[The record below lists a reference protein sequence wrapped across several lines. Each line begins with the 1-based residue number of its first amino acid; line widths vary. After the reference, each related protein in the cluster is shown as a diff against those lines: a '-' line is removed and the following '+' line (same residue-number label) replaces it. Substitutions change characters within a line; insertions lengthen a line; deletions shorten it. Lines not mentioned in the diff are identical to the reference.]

1 MLKLLAKDGVLRR
14 IVEAASAAPSIHN
27 TQPWRFVAAADDL
40 LEVRADPDRALW
52 VADPHARA
60 LYLSCGAALFNIR
73 TAIRMTGYNPLV
85 WPLPQPRFSP
95 MVIAVVQAEPG
106 RPPSFAE
113 REMYEAIWQR
123 HTNRAPFTSERL
135 PESVRIALEQAATF
149 EFATLRMLAAEEAA
163 TVLDLSGRAEA
174 LLAADV
180 EHQIEMRNWIGTDRR
195 DDGIPAAALPARP
208 RRSPSPVRS
217 HDMLSAV
224 PATVRPAGEYE
235 KEPQLAVLA
244 TARDD
249 PADWLRAGQAL
260 QRILLT
266 ATAHGVSASFLYQ
279 SIELHDMRGEAAPGW
294 PWPEQPQMVLRLGY
308 GPQPASTPRRR
319 VDDILTRTATD
330 ENLRR
335 R

>member
-123 HTNRAPFTSERL
+123 HTNRAPFTGEQL

-149 EFATLRMLAAEEAA
+149 EFATLRMLTAQDAA
-163 TVLDLSGRAEA
+163 TVLDLAAKAETM
-174 LLAADV
+174 LAADV
-180 EHQIEMRNWIGTDRR
+180 EHQIELRNWVGTDNR

-208 RRSPSPVRS
+208 GRGISPVRS
-217 HDMLSAV
+217 HDLLSAV

-235 KEPQLAVLA
+235 QEPQLAVLA

-260 QRILLT
+260 QRVLLT

-319 VDDILTRTATD
+319 VDDVLTRTAAD